1 MFYDKLPYRT
11 NFIINEKYMAWLEKA
26 DVIDTLGTRISYTR
40 KWVNNQCLHLHKQ
53 KKMKKKFLTCW
64 DTPHQWGK
72 EPDKRRKE
80 KFLRKRALTSKGEKN
95 IKENIF
101 TNEVLKG
108 IDSLEKPPID

>member
-11 NFIINEKYMAWLEKA
+11 NFIINEKYMAWLEKT

-40 KWVNNQCLHLHKQ
+40 KWVSNQCLHLHKQ
-53 KKMKKKFLTCW
+53 NKMKKQFLTCW

-80 KFLRKRALTSKGEKN
+80 KFLRKRALTSKGKKN

-101 TNEVLKG
+101 TSEVLKG
-108 IDSLEKPPID
+108 IDSLEKQPVD